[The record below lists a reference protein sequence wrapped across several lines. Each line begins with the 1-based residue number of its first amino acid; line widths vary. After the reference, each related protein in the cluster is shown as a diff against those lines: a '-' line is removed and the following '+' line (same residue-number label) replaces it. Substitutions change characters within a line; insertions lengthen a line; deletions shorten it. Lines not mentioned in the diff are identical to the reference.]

1 MSNDLARVYNQSMN
15 GIQAAMAEEN
25 NNFQR
30 AQLTGDI
37 DEQVRASQAIAGY
50 RALAEQYHKMAS
62 EHAQSM
68 NAPTLA
74 GGDEL
79 SHRDTQLARHYG
91 LSAKE
96 IGIAKNWTSDPN
108 ITDEDKV
115 REYVSQRQRY
125 RAARAD
131 GSYRDDQGRVTR

>member
-50 RALAEQYHKMAS
+50 RALAE
-62 EHAQSM
+62 
-68 NAPTLA
+68 
-74 GGDEL
+74 G
-79 SHRDTQLARHYG
+79 R
-91 LSAKE
+91 KE
-96 IGIAKNWTSDPN
+96 PWRRRPRSP
-108 ITDEDKV
+108 
-115 REYVSQRQRY
+115 
-125 RAARAD
+125 
-131 GSYRDDQGRVTR
+131 